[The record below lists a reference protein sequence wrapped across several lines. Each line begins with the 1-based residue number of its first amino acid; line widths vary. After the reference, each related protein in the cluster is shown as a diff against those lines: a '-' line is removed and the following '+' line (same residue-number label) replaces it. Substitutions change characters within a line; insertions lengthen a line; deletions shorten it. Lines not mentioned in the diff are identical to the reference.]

1 MQDEPTRTP
10 SPAEIQRALRESEE
24 RYRAFIANSSEG
36 IWRFELEEPVPTGL
50 PEDEQIERCYRHGYL
65 AECNDAMAR
74 MYGYGRAG
82 EITGARLGDLLV
94 REDPANVEYLRA
106 FIRSGYRLTDAGSV
120 ETDREGRRRY
130 FLNNLVGVLEG
141 GHLLR
146 AWGTQRDVTERRR
159 VEHELEMTEHR
170 FSMFME
176 NLPGLAWIKD
186 LAGRYVYANEA

>member
-94 REDPANVEYLRA
+94 R
-106 FIRSGYRLTDAGSV
+106 
-120 ETDREGRRRY
+120 
-130 FLNNLVGVLEG
+130 VLEG

-146 AWGTQRDVTERRR
+146 AWGTQRDATAAKEAEEELRRGDERYLSLLENANDIIYSHDLEGNYLAINRACSEVTGYTRE
-159 VEHELEMTEHR
+159 EILGGLGIAQEADPEQLE
-170 FSMFME
+170 
-176 NLPGLAWIKD
+176 
-186 LAGRYVYANEA
+186 EA